1 MCNKLVASPSLIDF
15 HYYYQRDKT
24 AKRERGRVQ
33 SKGSSGA
40 DLSCQLA
47 WSGYEIL
54 RMHLRHFSWTS
65 TPATLLS
72 KYFNAVCLVPPVAVH
87 VFLSLRF
94 GVFGAN
100 LLCGLLMRSQYDGWL
115 ADCLP
120 VCISSPPLS
129 LSLSLSVS
137 FSVCLCVCVSWLSS
151 LLDKLNLLFSVF
163 QYKRQACYDKNWLLS
178 KWNLFPLLLLLLYL
192 SPPSLLYSAA
202 AVAFPC
208 RAVTTPSWSG
218 DRAHRMIALQC
229 PLLTPH
235 CPTHILVFIRFLSFL
250 LRIELFAWVGLVSAA
265 AQICALGMLS
275 LFLPCRKCGSGW
287 CMCGKAILFAAF
299 WLWEIKRPQ
308 GRYAAQHNANI
319 CINHSLIF

>member
-15 HYYYQRDKT
+15 HYYYQPDKT
-24 AKRERGRVQ
+24 AREGGREA
-33 SKGSSGA
+33 SSGA
-40 DLSCQLA
+40 DLSCQLG

-72 KYFNAVCLVPPVAVH
+72 KYSNAVCLVPRCCPRFFITPVRGLWGQLV
-87 VFLSLRF
+87 VRSFDEISIWRLTCWLS
-94 GVFGAN
+94 A
-100 LLCGLLMRSQYDGWL
+100 
-115 ADCLP
+115 CLHLFP
-120 VCISSPPLS
+120 PPLS
-129 LSLSLSVS
+129 LSPS

-287 CMCGKAILFAAF
+287 CMCGKAILFAA
-299 WLWEIKRPQ
+299 
-308 GRYAAQHNANI
+308 
-319 CINHSLIF
+319 LIVRDKASPRQVRSTT